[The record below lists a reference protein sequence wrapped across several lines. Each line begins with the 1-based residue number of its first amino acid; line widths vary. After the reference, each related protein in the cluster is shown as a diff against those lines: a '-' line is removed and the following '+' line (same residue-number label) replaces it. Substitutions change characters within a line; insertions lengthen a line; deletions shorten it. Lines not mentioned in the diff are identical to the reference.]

1 MHFQRLMPDPGPVD
15 VDVLLASLMLGER
28 APAQRPYTVA
38 NFIASADGH
47 VTLQGRSGALG
58 DDGDRA
64 MFHGL
69 REQADAILA
78 GTGTL
83 RTERYG
89 RIIRDPK
96 RRARRVARGERP
108 EPLACTIT
116 RSGKLPT
123 EIPIFAEPEA
133 QIVVFSAAEIEL
145 GASAAQVDVIR
156 MNADQLTATNV
167 LARLRDDYGVRS
179 LLCEGGPTLFGE
191 LLREGVI
198 DELFLTVA
206 PKLAGGGTSLT
217 IAAGPALPAARE
229 LGWSRCFER
238 RGWIVACATW
248 PARSDPDF
256 ALVHQEVGR
265 CQRWATR
272 SHRCQP

>member
-1 MHFQRLMPDPGPVD
+1 MHFQRLVPDPGPVD
-15 VDVLLASLMLGER
+15 VDVLLSGLMLGER

-38 NFIASADGH
+38 NFIASADGR
-47 VTLQGRSGALG
+47 VTLQGRSGLLG

-64 MFHGL
+64 MFDGL

-89 RIIRDPK
+89 RIVRDPK
-96 RRARRVARGERP
+96 RRERRVARGERP

-133 QIVVFSAAEIEL
+133 KIVVFSAAEIEL
-145 GASAAQVDVIR
+145 GVSAAQVDVIR
-156 MNADQLTATNV
+156 LQAGEMTATTV
-167 LARLRDDYGVRS
+167 LRRLRDDYGVRS
-179 LLCEGGPTLFGE
+179 LLCEGGPTVFGE
-191 LLREGVI
+191 LLREGIV

-206 PKLAGGGTSLT
+206 PKLAGGGTSPT

-229 LGWSRCFER
+229 LGLEWVLER
-238 RGWIVACATW
+238 RGSLYLRYM
-248 PARSDPDF
+248 AR
-256 ALVHQEVGR
+256 
-265 CQRWATR
+265 
-272 SHRCQP
+272 